1 MAFLRAYAPRIS
13 RPPPPLL
20 LHPEQDAPRLTTTFT
35 SGGVGVDFISKLPDE
50 IITKFL
56 SLLTMREA
64 VRTSVLSTRWISLWK
79 SAVRVLDFDGW
90 NLLQLPVINS
100 SSSEVNG
107 LDKEE
112 TFFDPD
118 HIIIRAVPW
127 GVPPRRKTGIVAE
140 RRLMYINWVN
150 GVLRQLNGCSKI
162 NKFRIW
168 FNFEIRCNSEGD
180 IDRWLEFSISKRVE
194 YLEISLGEADM
205 VFDSCDWHEYVF
217 SEACFQHIK
226 TPAGLSNIKCLRSLR
241 LSFVN
246 VREEIFEYILSH
258 CPLLEE
264 LAVERSSS
272 VYNLKVTGSPSSPLA
287 LKYLEVSRCFCLTS
301 LEIDHAP
308 SLTRLSYGDGWVDLH
323 VKNCSSLAHLSLAF
337 ADDYLPGFAFEY
349 LSDYAGQLESLSL
362 EIHPHDMEFPDFPQ
376 LTSLDLLTI
385 NVVGARKEYS
395 ILGLISLI
403 NVCPHLRTIRVEL
416 SLNYDMHESRDQPP
430 VAVDK
435 MIQESVKVVEISGFR
450 GFEMECEFV
459 EYVLECMVHLEKIVV
474 HVGSLPGDSFVN
486 YYDNEPQKSKE
497 RALELKSKAPPAV
510 DFIVV

>member
-1 MAFLRAYAPRIS
+1 
-13 RPPPPLL
+13 
-20 LHPEQDAPRLTTTFT
+20 
-35 SGGVGVDFISKLPDE
+35 
-50 IITKFL
+50 
-56 SLLTMREA
+56 MREA

-90 NLLQLPVINS
+90 NLLQLP
-100 SSSEVNG
+100 
-107 LDKEE
+107 
-112 TFFDPD
+112 
-118 HIIIRAVPW
+118 AVPW

-362 EIHPHDMEFPDFPQ
+362 EIHP
-376 LTSLDLLTI
+376 
-385 NVVGARKEYS
+385 V
-395 ILGLISLI
+395 
-403 NVCPHLRTIRVEL
+403 
-416 SLNYDMHESRDQPP
+416 SR
-430 VAVDK
+430 
-435 MIQESVKVVEISGFR
+435 
-450 GFEMECEFV
+450 
-459 EYVLECMVHLEKIVV
+459 
-474 HVGSLPGDSFVN
+474 
-486 YYDNEPQKSKE
+486 
-497 RALELKSKAPPAV
+497 
-510 DFIVV
+510 